1 MDRSKGELHVLGRR
15 HIAIDGEALCSHLDR
30 LCGSKVA
37 EVIIHQHE
45 YGLGMEDAEGYRRAK
60 PNATIHEIVKVVEE
74 EHLVSGFGITE
85 VRLPN
90 DTSRLVQPIPVEI
103 FNPCVRTTSGAGSA
117 ILTAYWCGVMAF
129 LLGRHVEA
137 HALTYDP
144 TENSIK
150 FDIVVRG

>member
-1 MDRSKGELHVLGRR
+1 
-15 HIAIDGEALCSHLDR
+15 

-60 PNATIHEIVKVVEE
+60 PNATIQEIVKVVEE
-74 EHLVSGFGITE
+74 EHLVSGFGVTE

-90 DTSRLVQPIPVEI
+90 DASRLVQPIPVKI
-103 FNPCVRTTSGAGSA
+103 FNPCVKTTSGAGKA

-129 LLGRHVEA
+129 LLRRPLEA
-137 HALTYDP
+137 GPLTYDR

-150 FDIVVRG
+150 FDIVVRP